1 MNKVSIIM
9 LVYNASKYLDR
20 SINSV
25 LNQTYDN
32 LEIIIVDDSSTD
44 NSKDIIKKYAS
55 TDNRIRPIY
64 SEINQGVSKTRN
76 IGLNIFSGDY
86 VLFMDADDYIT
97 KDAVEIMMNKSI
109 KYKAD
114 VVDSYHLVI
123 NNKKTFLESK
133 PLKEDLVMGDKSNI
147 EMLTKATY
155 ITGKLIDKKLVKDLL
170 FDVDLRRYEDLVF
183 EHELKLKLKN
193 YVLIKDVV
201 YYYYQVSG
209 SLINTLGEK
218 HTAYMEAARE
228 VMDLY
233 RNEDK
238 EVIEKIES
246 LLFTNAFLTGITK
259 IVKNDK
265 NIDDNASLLKNYLL
279 SFKDVFKTYEDNKK
293 ISKFI
298 KKKYNKMVNSDK
310 KIKRFIKLTKNID
323 FISLYFKYL
332 GFSNKYEI
340 NK

>member
-1 MNKVSIIM
+1 MP
-9 LVYNASKYLDR
+9 VYNASKYLDR
-20 SINSV
+20 SINSI

-55 TDNRIRPIY
+55 KDNKIRPIY
-64 SEINQGVSKTRN
+64 SEINQGVSKARN

-97 KDAVEIMMNKSI
+97 KDAIEIMINKSI

-114 VVDSYHLVI
+114 VVDSYHLII
-123 NNKKTFLESK
+123 NNNNKTFLESK
-133 PLKEDLVMGDKSNI
+133 PIKEDLVMGDKSNI

-170 FDVDLRRYEDLVF
+170 FNVDLRRYEDLVF
-183 EHELKLKLKN
+183 EHELKLKLNN

-218 HTAYMEAARE
+218 HTAYMDAAKE

-233 RNEDK
+233 KNESK
-238 EVIEKIES
+238 EVKEKIES

-265 NIDDNASLLKNYLL
+265 NIDDNVNILKDYLL
-279 SFKDVFKTYEDNKK
+279 RFKDVFKTYEDNKK
-293 ISKFI
+293 INKFI
-298 KKKYNKMVNSDK
+298 KKKYNKLVNSDK
-310 KIKRFIKLTKNID
+310 KIKRFIKLTKKID

-332 GFSNKYEI
+332 SISNKYQI

>member
-1 MNKVSIIM
+1 MP
-9 LVYNASKYLDR
+9 VYNASIYLDR
-20 SINSV
+20 SINSI

-64 SEINQGVSKTRN
+64 SEINQGVSKARN

-86 VLFMDADDYIT
+86 VFFMDADDYIT
-97 KDAVEIMMNKSI
+97 KDAIEIMINKSI

-123 NNKKTFLESK
+123 NNNKTFLESK
-133 PLKEDLVMGDKSNI
+133 PLKEDLIMGDKTNI

-155 ITGKLIDKKLVKDLL
+155 ITGKLIDKKLVKGLL
-170 FDVDLRRYEDLVF
+170 FDVNLRRYEDLVF
-183 EHELKLKLKN
+183 EHQIKLRLKN

-209 SLINTLGEK
+209 SLINTLGIK
-218 HTAYMEAARE
+218 HTAYMDAAKV
-228 VMDLY
+228 VMKLY
-233 RNEDK
+233 ENEDDK
-238 EVIEKIES
+238 VKEKIES

-265 NIDDNASLLKNYLL
+265 SLDENTKILKEYLL
-279 SFKDVFKTYEDNKK
+279 RFKDVFKTYNSNKK
-293 ISKFI
+293 IIPSI
-298 KKKYNKMVNSDK
+298 KNRYKLMINHDGY
-310 KIKRFIKLTKNID
+310 IKHFLRMTKNID
-323 FISLYFKYL
+323 FISLYFRHL
-332 GFSNKYEI
+332 SIVNKYNI
-340 NK
+340 

>member
-1 MNKVSIIM
+1 MP
-9 LVYNASKYLDR
+9 VYNASKYLDR

-55 TDNRIRPIY
+55 KDNKIRPIY
-64 SEINQGVSKTRN
+64 SEINQGVSKARN

-97 KDAVEIMMNKSI
+97 KDAIEIMINKSI

-123 NNKKTFLESK
+123 NNNKTFLESK

-170 FDVDLRRYEDLVF
+170 FNVDLRRYEDLVF
-183 EHELKLKLKN
+183 EHELKLKLNN

-218 HTAYMEAARE
+218 HTAYMDAAKE

-233 RNEDK
+233 KNESK
-238 EVIEKIES
+238 EVKEKIES

-265 NIDDNASLLKNYLL
+265 NIDDNVNILKEYLL
-279 SFKDVFKTYEDNKK
+279 RFKDVFKTYESNKK

-298 KKKYNKMVNSDK
+298 KNRYNKMINSDK
-310 KIKRFIKLTKNID
+310 KIKRIYIKIKIY
-323 FISLYFKYL
+323 IK
-332 GFSNKYEI
+332 K
-340 NK
+340 K

>member
-1 MNKVSIIM
+1 MP
-9 LVYNASKYLDR
+9 VYNASKYLDR
-20 SINSV
+20 SINSI

-55 TDNRIRPIY
+55 KDNRIRPIY
-64 SEINQGVSKTRN
+64 SEINQGVSKARN
-76 IGLNIFSGDY
+76 IGLNIFSGNY
-86 VLFMDADDYIT
+86 VFFMDADDYIT
-97 KDAVEIMMNKSI
+97 RDAIEIMINKSI
-109 KYKAD
+109 KYNAD

-123 NNKKTFLESK
+123 NNNKTFLESK
-133 PLKEDLVMGDKSNI
+133 PLKEDLIMGDKTNI

-170 FDVDLRRYEDLVF
+170 FNVDLRRYEDLVF
-183 EHELKLKLKN
+183 EHELKLKLNN

-218 HTAYMEAARE
+218 HTAYMDAAKE
-228 VMDLY
+228 VMNLY
-233 RNEDK
+233 KNESK
-238 EVIEKIES
+238 EVKYKIES

-265 NIDDNASLLKNYLL
+265 NIDDNVNILKEYLL
-279 SFKDVFKTYEDNKK
+279 RFKDVFKTYEDNKM

-298 KKKYNKMVNSDK
+298 KNKYNKMVNSDK
-310 KIKRFIKLTKNID
+310 KIKGFIKLTKKID

-332 GFSNKYEI
+332 SISNKYEI

>member
-1 MNKVSIIM
+1 MP
-9 LVYNASKYLDR
+9 VYNASKYLDR
-20 SINSV
+20 SINS
-25 LNQTYDN
+25 LLDQTYDN

-55 TDNRIRPIY
+55 KDNRIRPIY
-64 SEINQGVSKTRN
+64 SEINQGVSKARN

-86 VLFMDADDYIT
+86 LLFMDADDYIT
-97 KDAVEIMMNKSI
+97 KDAIKILVDKAI

-123 NNKKTFLESK
+123 NNNKTFLESK
-133 PLKEDLVMGDKSNI
+133 PIKEDLVMGDKSNI

-170 FDVDLRRYEDLVF
+170 FNVDLRRYEDLVF
-183 EHELKLKLKN
+183 EHELKLKLNN

-218 HTAYMEAARE
+218 HTAYMDAAE
-228 VMDLY
+228 KVMKLY
-233 RNEDK
+233 KNEDVK
-238 EVIEKIES
+238 VKEKIES

-265 NIDDNASLLKNYLL
+265 SLDENTKILKEYLL
-279 SFKDVFKTYEDNKK
+279 RFKDVFKTYNSNKK
-293 ISKFI
+293 IIPSI
-298 KKKYNKMVNSDK
+298 KNRYKLMINHDGY
-310 KIKRFIKLTKNID
+310 IKHFLRMTKNID
-323 FISLYFKYL
+323 FISLYFRHL
-332 GFSNKYEI
+332 SIVNKYNI
-340 NK
+340 

>member
-1 MNKVSIIM
+1 MP
-9 LVYNASKYLDR
+9 VYNASKYLDR

-64 SEINQGVSKTRN
+64 SEINQGVSKARN

-86 VLFMDADDYIT
+86 VFFMDADDYIT
-97 KDAVEIMMNKSI
+97 KDAIEIMINKSI

-123 NNKKTFLESK
+123 NNNKTFLESK
-133 PLKEDLVMGDKSNI
+133 PLKEDLIMGDKTNI

-170 FDVDLRRYEDLVF
+170 FDVNLRRYEDLVF
-183 EHELKLKLKN
+183 EHQIKLRLKN

-209 SLINTLGEK
+209 SLINTLGIK
-218 HTAYMEAARE
+218 HTAYMDAAKV
-228 VMDLY
+228 VMKLY
-233 RNEDK
+233 ENEDDK
-238 EVIEKIES
+238 VKEKIES

-265 NIDDNASLLKNYLL
+265 SLDENTKILKEYLL
-279 SFKDVFKTYEDNKK
+279 RFKDVFKTYNSNKK
-293 ISKFI
+293 IIPSI
-298 KKKYNKMVNSDK
+298 KNRYKLMINHDGY
-310 KIKRFIKLTKNID
+310 IKHFLRMTKNID
-323 FISLYFKYL
+323 FISLYFRHL
-332 GFSNKYEI
+332 SIVNKYNI
-340 NK
+340 

>member
-1 MNKVSIIM
+1 MP
-9 LVYNASKYLDR
+9 VYNASKYLDR
-20 SINSV
+20 SINSI

-55 TDNRIRPIY
+55 EDNRIRPIY
-64 SEINQGVSKTRN
+64 SEINQGVSKARN

-97 KDAVEIMMNKSI
+97 KDAVEIMINKSI

-123 NNKKTFLESK
+123 NNNKTFLESK

-170 FDVDLRRYEDLVF
+170 FNVDLRRYEDLVF
-183 EHELKLKLKN
+183 EHELKLKLNN

-218 HTAYMEAARE
+218 HTAYMDAAKE

-233 RNEDK
+233 KNESK
-238 EVIEKIES
+238 EVKEKIES

-265 NIDDNASLLKNYLL
+265 NIDDNVNILKEYLL
-279 SFKDVFKTYEDNKK
+279 RFKDVFKTYEDNKM

-298 KKKYNKMVNSDK
+298 KNKYNKMVNNDK
-310 KIKRFIKLTKNID
+310 KIKSFIKLTKKID

-332 GFSNKYEI
+332 SISNKYQI

>member
-1 MNKVSIIM
+1 MP
-9 LVYNASKYLDR
+9 VYNASKYLDR
-20 SINSV
+20 SINSI

-55 TDNRIRPIY
+55 KDNRIRPIY
-64 SEINQGVSKTRN
+64 SEINQGVSKARN

-86 VLFMDADDYIT
+86 VFFMDADDYIT
-97 KDAVEIMMNKSI
+97 KDAIEIMINKSI
-109 KYKAD
+109 KYNAD

-123 NNKKTFLESK
+123 NNNKTFLESK
-133 PLKEDLVMGDKSNI
+133 PLKEDLIMGDKSNI

-170 FDVDLRRYEDLVF
+170 FNVDLRRYEDLVF

-218 HTAYMEAARE
+218 HTAYIDAAKE

-233 RNEDK
+233 KNESK
-238 EVIEKIES
+238 EVNYKIES

-265 NIDDNASLLKNYLL
+265 NIDDNVNILKEYLL
-279 SFKDVFKTYEDNKK
+279 RFKDVFKTYEDNKM

-298 KKKYNKMVNSDK
+298 KNKYNKMVNNDRR
-310 KIKRFIKLTKNID
+310 IKSFIKLTKKID

-332 GFSNKYEI
+332 SISNKYQI